1 MRIRHVTL
9 TLVTSCPRATRWG
22 VAFAS
27 LSLASACSS
36 PSTPIAFNLVDY
48 FADATVVGTVEV
60 ESLARTEWR
69 FDGAGTVP
77 APEPPQPKEDDGEDA
92 APDAAD
98 EDEDDSDDEERPP
111 VDLGLDTFGWTV
123 FNGIERLEIREG
135 MLAGTTGEQAVL
147 MAELPETLD
156 DNAYIHAV
164 EVRIQVGEGD
174 VLRVHTNNAPDVA
187 TLLEAERKD
196 DILSNFR
203 RNPAP
208 FETELTSGD
217 EFQTYILTNV
227 TRSFPVASTRR
238 LLIEVTDVDGT
249 DFEIESVRVTT
260 LKEHLRSISSGP
272 GWQGLSE
279 IYRETIVS
287 RSPEVVTFNV
297 EVPDRP
303 WFEISYG
310 TIEDGQLTFS
320 VDVDETTLMERTVTT
335 PRRWESVRLDLDDYA
350 GRTVTL
356 SLSLESETPGMLG
369 YWGAPVLRSSN
380 TMADAGE
387 VSEARRALE
396 DGGGRRPQGVI
407 FLIADTLR
415 RDHLEPWGYA
425 RPTAPFL
432 TRLASEGT
440 RFADNISQGTW
451 TKVSVPSILSSLY
464 PTSNR
469 IAKVTDR
476 LPSSVTIL
484 PEVFNDAGY
493 ATLSTSSVQFT
504 GRLTNLH
511 QGVEV
516 LHERSSVPDL
526 EHSSAKTARTFV
538 DRLVP
543 WLEDHRDAP
552 FFVFLHVFDPHSPF
566 EPYRP
571 YDTAWAPPD
580 AKDTHQERIDAI
592 REALDEDVR
601 GRRETL
607 PLDIDIEAAGVDRE
621 AFIAHEEDWYDGSI
635 RGMDAE
641 VERLFQRLRELGL
654 DDDTLLVFMSDHG
667 EEFLEHGRHFHGNT
681 AYGEMVNVP
690 LFFWWPGVVP
700 AGAVVDELVQSLDV
714 MPTMID
720 LAGLTVPDAAQGQS
734 LVPLM
739 ASPDAPDQLGWVR
752 RPAFSERRDG
762 GFGAEDPPLP
772 DIESLAVVLDGWKL
786 VKNLN
791 VPEGRSELELYS
803 HVDDPLN
810 LDDVASDHPDVV
822 ERLAAEIDRWQ
833 ARAVAQQVE
842 EESIDDLPPEE
853 LAKLRAL
860 GYIR

>member
-1 MRIRHVTL
+1 MRLRHATL
-9 TLVTSCPRATRWG
+9 TLG
-22 VAFAS
+22 ILAS
-27 LSLASACSS
+27 LTLVSACGA
-36 PSTPIAFNLVDY
+36 PSDPIAYNLVDY

-60 ESLARTEWR
+60 ESLARTVWR
-69 FDGAGTVP
+69 FDGEGTIP
-77 APEPPQPKEDDGEDA
+77 APEPPDESDDDAEPAAEDETDGEA
-92 APDAAD
+92 
-98 EDEDDSDDEERPP
+98 RPP
-111 VDLGLDTFGWTV
+111 VDLGLDTYGWTV
-123 FNGIERLEIREG
+123 FNGVEHLEIREG
-135 MLAGTTGEQAVL
+135 MLAGTTGEQAVV

-156 DNAYIHAV
+156 DNAYIHAI
-164 EVRIQVGEGD
+164 EVRMKVAEGD
-174 VLRVHTNNAPDVA
+174 VLRVHTNNTSDVE
-187 TLLEAERKD
+187 TLLEDERRD

-208 FETELTSGD
+208 FEAELTAGED
-217 EFQTYILTNV
+217 FQTYILTNM

-238 LLIEVTDVDGT
+238 LLVEVTEAEGA
-249 DFEIESVRVTT
+249 DFVIESVRVTT

-287 RSPEVVTFNV
+287 RSPEVVTFDV
-297 EVPDRP
+297 AVPDRP
-303 WFEISYG
+303 WLEISYG
-310 TIEDGQLTFS
+310 TIEDGQLTFA
-320 VDVDETTLMERTVTT
+320 VDLEGKTLMERTVTT
-335 PRRWESVRLDLDDYA
+335 PRRWESVRLDLDDHA

-356 SLSLESETPGMLG
+356 SLSLHSETPGMLG
-369 YWGAPVLRSSN
+369 YWGAPVLRSGN
-380 TMADAGE
+380 TIPDAGETSDARRGLADAGE
-387 VSEARRALE
+387 
-396 DGGGRRPQGVI
+396 RRPQGVI

-425 RPTAPFL
+425 RPTTPFL
-432 TRLASEGT
+432 TQLASEGT

-469 IAKVTDR
+469 ISKVADR

-493 ATLSTSSVQFT
+493 ATMSTSSVQFT

-516 LHERSSVPDL
+516 LHERASVPDL

-538 DRLVP
+538 DRLMP

-580 AKDTHQERIDAI
+580 AKDTHQERIDTI
-592 REALDEDVR
+592 RDALDEDDR
-601 GRRETL
+601 GRENL

-635 RGMDAE
+635 RAMDSE
-641 VERLFQRLRELGL
+641 VARLFERLGELGL

-700 AGAVVDELVQSLDV
+700 AGAVVDEVVQSIDV
-714 MPTMID
+714 MPTVLD
-720 LAGLTVPDAAQGQS
+720 LAGLSAPDAVQGQS

-739 ASPDAPDQLGWVR
+739 AAPDTPDRLGWVS

-762 GFGAEDPPLP
+762 GFGGEDPPLP

-810 LDDVASDHPDVV
+810 LEDVAADHPDVV
-822 ERLAAEIDRWQ
+822 ERLANEIDRWQ

-842 EESIDDLPPEE
+842 EASTDDIPPEE
-853 LAKLRAL
+853 LARLRAL

>member
-1 MRIRHVTL
+1 MRIRHVTS
-9 TLVTSCPRATRWG
+9 TLAACCTRTTRWG
-22 VAFAS
+22 VTLAS
-27 LSLASACSS
+27 LTLASACGA
-36 PSTPIAFNLVDY
+36 PSDPIAYNLVDY

-69 FDGAGTVP
+69 FDGAGTIP
-77 APEPPQPKEDDGEDA
+77 APEPPDENEEDA
-92 APDAAD
+92 ESDAQNEGD
-98 EDEDDSDDEERPP
+98 GEERPS
-111 VDLGLDTFGWTV
+111 VDLGLDTYGWTV
-123 FNGIERLEIREG
+123 FNGVDRLEIREG

-156 DNAYIHAV
+156 DNAYIHAIEIRMKV
-164 EVRIQVGEGD
+164 SEGD
-174 VLRVHTNNAPDVA
+174 ILRVHTNNAQDIA
-187 TLLEAERKD
+187 TLLEDERKA

-208 FETELTSGD
+208 LEAELTSDD

-238 LLIEVTDVDGT
+238 LLIEVTEAEGT

-287 RSPEVVTFNV
+287 RSPEVMTFDV
-297 EVPDRP
+297 AVPDRP

-310 TIEDGQLTFS
+310 TIEDGQLTFV

-335 PRRWESVRLDLDDYA
+335 PRRWESARLDLDDYA

-356 SLSLESETPGMLG
+356 SLLLHSETPGMVG
-369 YWGAPVLRSSN
+369 YWGTPVVRSGN
-380 TMADAGE
+380 TMPDAGE
-387 VSEARRALE
+387 ASDARRELA

-415 RDHLEPWGYA
+415 RDHLAPWGYG

-432 TRLASEGT
+432 TQLASEGT

-469 IAKVTDR
+469 ISKVADR
-476 LPSSVTIL
+476 LPSSVTTL

-516 LHERSSVPDL
+516 LHERASVPDL

-543 WLEDHRDAP
+543 WLEDHRDVP
-552 FFVFLHVFDPHSPF
+552 FFVVLHVFDPHSPF

-571 YDTAWAPPD
+571 YDTTWAAPD
-580 AKDTHQERIDAI
+580 GKDAHQERIDTI

-621 AFIAHEEDWYDGSI
+621 AFITHEENWYDGSI
-635 RGMDAE
+635 LGMDAE
-641 VERLFQRLRELGL
+641 VARLFERLGELGL

-700 AGAVVDELVQSLDV
+700 TGAVVDELVQSLDV
-714 MPTMID
+714 MPTVLD
-720 LAGLTVPDAAQGQS
+720 LAGLRVPDAAQGQS

-739 ASPDAPDQLGWVR
+739 AASDAPEELGWVS

-762 GFGAEDPPLP
+762 GFGEEDPPLP

-810 LDDVASDHPDVV
+810 LDDVAADHPDVV
-822 ERLAAEIDRWQ
+822 ERLANEIDRWQ
-833 ARAVAQQVE
+833 ARALAQQVE
-842 EESIDDLPPEE
+842 ETSADDVPPEE
-853 LAKLRAL
+853 LSRLRAL